1 MTPAERTAWLREHGD
16 PEIRAG
22 LRNRINEKVRRRELN
37 GVCHNCGKDLPE
49 NAVVRQPRRKFCN
62 KACASYAAYWG
73 RIAV

>member
-1 MTPAERTAWLREHGD
+1 MNLTPEQRQIQKERID
-16 PEIRAG
+16 Q
-22 LRNRINEKVRRRELN
+22 KVRRRELS

-49 NAVVRQPRRKFCN
+49 NSIVRQPRRKFCN